1 MAMTALPSPVK
12 AGGTNPG
19 AGGTAKAAA
28 TQSYESLKAAYNR
41 LKSAQSNLTER
52 QQDMVGDVICTVE
65 IQGATFL
72 TSVASGYAAK
82 KGKSLKVMGAD
93 LRPIVGGGMVLAGV
107 LMDDYG
113 EHLLAIGNGV
123 VASWTA
129 EVGFDLGVRWG
140 TSKAEIDAA
149 KQGDKK
155 IHFTRDIKVGEL
167 PDYQVGEGDEPPVR
181 VSGDGARREP
191 VRTRAVAE
199 GDEEVGEDDEAGWL
213 GLSVKERF
221 EKHVRKWRVHN
232 DKAQLARDRG
242 NGRNAADEEG
252 KAVEQKLKAMH
263 LYNKYGEKKGLTL
276 PSDWRKRK
284 VTARGGQDGGD
295 NDEGGGGGG
304 GRVRVLRGRGPL
316 GRRGGGRGPLGRRRR
331 EGDEDEDNFQF
342 DQDENGDEVDE
353 DFDAYVQN
361 MSDEELEMMAGLEE
375 ESEEGMTTEEWPDDD
390 EMGDED
396 EE

>member
-93 LRPIVGGGMVLAGV
+93 LRPIVGGAMVLGGV

-263 LYNKYGEKKGLTL
+263 LYNKYGEKKGLSL
-276 PSDWRKRK
+276 PSEWRKRRT
-284 VTARGGQDGGD
+284 TARGGQGGD
-295 NDEGGGGGG
+295 NDEGGGG
-304 GRVRVLRGRGPL
+304 RRMRVLRG
-316 GRRGGGRGPLGRRRR
+316 GRPFGRGRRRR

-342 DQDENGDEVDE
+342 DEDERGDEADE
-353 DFDAYVQN
+353 DFDSYVQN
-361 MSDEELEMMAGLEE
+361 MSDEELEAMAGIDE
-375 ESEEGMTTEEWPDDD
+375 ESEEGMTTDEWPDE